1 MRRFGMILMVV
12 AVAGC
17 TALRDAFTA
26 HPSAAAEA
34 AGQRLTVEHLAN
46 LASRIKGFP
55 LKEENLRRLAG
66 AYVDYMLFAM
76 AEVQGDNLDDSA
88 IVASAM
94 WPLIAQMRFDHFVE
108 QIRDD
113 HPLTAA
119 EIDSTYARGDLR
131 AFQHILISV
140 PPTAAP
146 PTVQQKQARITSLLH
161 RLQSTGGSNFAAVAR
176 RSSDD
181 PGSKVSGGYLDVG
194 GRGRF
199 VPQFEDAAWKLAPGA
214 MSGVVRSAYG
224 FHIIRRPPLAEIR
237 DTFAVGVRQVL
248 ASRKD
253 STYFADLA
261 VRQHV
266 HVASGAAKDI
276 RAGMEDLDAA
286 GRSTTRLATYDGGEF
301 TMKDFVRWLY
311 ALDPAYAQRIP
322 SASDSMVGSLVEQM
336 AERTAALREADS
348 AKIALTDS
356 EWASVRSEY
365 DSSVATLRSMLHLD
379 SAVVGD
385 SAATPESRARFA
397 MARVSTYFDLVVSR
411 QVPFRPVPPLLA
423 QALRERAK
431 WSVDA
436 PGLRSA
442 AERAVALRAVADSL
456 NPPGAGNRGTGL
468 RPAPGPAP
476 LGSAVDSTAKRP
488 PDHRA
493 VE

>member
-1 MRRFGMILMVV
+1 MRRFGMIM
-12 AVAGC
+12 AVLALAGC
-17 TALRDAFTA
+17 SALRDAFTA

-34 AGQRLTVEHLAN
+34 DGQRLTVEHLAE

-55 LKEENLRRLAG
+55 LKEDNLRRLAG

-76 AEVQGDNLDDSA
+76 AVVQGENLDDSA
-88 IVASAM
+88 MVANAM
-94 WPLIAQMRFDHFVE
+94 WPLVAQMRFDHFVE
-108 QIRDD
+108 RIRDD
-113 HPLTAA
+113 RPLSAA
-119 EIDSTYARGDLR
+119 EVDSTYAKGDLR

-140 PPTAAP
+140 PPSAAP
-146 PTVQQKQARITSLLH
+146 PAVQQKQAQITGLLR
-161 RLQSTGGSNFAAVAR
+161 RLQSNGGADFAAVAR
-176 RSSDD
+176 RNSDD

-199 VPQFEDAAWKLAPGA
+199 VPQFEDAAWQLAPGA

-237 DTFAVGVRQVL
+237 DTFAAGIRQVL

-253 STYFADLA
+253 SSYFADLST
-261 VRQHV
+261 RQHV
-266 HVASGAAKDI
+266 RVASGAPKDI

-286 GRSTTRLATYDGGEF
+286 GRDPKRLASYDGGEF

-311 ALDPAYAQRIP
+311 ALDPAYAQHIP
-322 SASDSMVGSLVEQM
+322 SASDSMVRSLVEQM

-348 AKIALTDS
+348 AKIALSDS
-356 EWASVRSEY
+356 EWTSIRAEY
-365 DSSVATLRSMLHLD
+365 DSSLAMLRSLLQLD
-379 SAVVGD
+379 SASVGD
-385 SAATPESRARFA
+385 SASTPEARASLA
-397 MARVSTYFDLVVSR
+397 MTRVSTYFDRVVS
-411 QVPFRPVPPLLA
+411 QQAPFRPVPPLLA
-423 QALRERAK
+423 QALRDRAK

-436 PGLRSA
+436 SALRSA
-442 AERAVALRAVADSL
+442 AERAVALRATADSL

-476 LGSAVDSTAKRP
+476 LGPTADSAAKRP
-488 PDHRA
+488 PDRRV